1 MRRLGSLTAVSMCAA
16 LIALAACKANDG
28 ADTRSRT
35 ADAPTTSTTSAP
47 AKSTTKPAS
56 AAASPHADEGLR
68 ITVAEL
74 RQALEKGEAVVVDVR
89 NEQSYKAGHIKGA
102 RWIFESDVPS
112 RAGELPRDKMIVTY
126 CA

>member
-1 MRRLGSLTAVSMCAA
+1 MCAA

-35 ADAPTTSTTSAP
+35 ADSATTSASNTQ
-47 AKSTTKPAS
+47 ANSTTTTTTPAS
-56 AAASPHADEGLR
+56 AAPTPHVDEAPR

-74 RQALEKGEAVVVDVR
+74 QKALEKGEAVIVDVR

-102 RWIFESDVPS
+102 RWMFESDVPV